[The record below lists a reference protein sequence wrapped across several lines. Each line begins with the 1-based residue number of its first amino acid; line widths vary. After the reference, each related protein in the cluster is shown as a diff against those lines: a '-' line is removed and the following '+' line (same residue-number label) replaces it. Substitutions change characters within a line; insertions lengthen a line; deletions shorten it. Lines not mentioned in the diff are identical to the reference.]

1 MGGPWYIIDDII
13 YDAAIVRANFR
24 ELEPALAVKTPG
36 SLERLKAVLEEAEQ
50 LEIQYEIFAYWK
62 DGSNQSWRY
71 DTIDNS
77 YRNFSGRNE
86 SIINAPGAPECIH
99 IYNSIMTAM
108 QWNLYRAARVMLNQ
122 TIITCL
128 RHLLPLDPISS
139 QAPTFF
145 ADISSDV
152 DILHYITLHNQA
164 EAVVDQM
171 IEDIC
176 ASVAYHISPEMQCP
190 SHISKAADVRAI
202 NGFFLLWPLAMMMMS
217 TRTARVG
224 HFKSGRREWIRSVL
238 ECINRGMGI
247 SQAGAFISRFY

>member
-1 MGGPWYIIDDII
+1 MGGPGYIVDDII
-13 YDAAIVRANFR
+13 YDAATVRANFR
-24 ELEPALAVKTPG
+24 ELEPALAAKTPE
-36 SLERLKAVLEEAEQ
+36 SLERLKSVIEEAEK
-50 LEIQYEIFAYWK
+50 LELQYEIFAYWK
-62 DGSNQSWRY
+62 DGSDQKWRY

-77 YRNFSGRNE
+77 SHNFSGRNE
-86 SIINAPGAPECIH
+86 SIINAPGAPEHIH
-99 IYNSIMTAM
+99 IYMAVLKAM
-108 QWNLYRAARVMLNQ
+108 EWNLYRAARVMLNQ
-122 TIITCL
+122 TIITSL
-128 RHLLPLDPISS
+128 RHLLPLDPMSS

-145 ADISSDV
+145 ADLSSDV
-152 DILHYITLHNQA
+152 DILHYIALHNRA

-176 ASVAYHISPEMQCP
+176 ASVAYHISPAMQFP
-190 SHISKAADVRAI
+190 SHISELAGVPAI